1 MKGAVMQE
9 ATIGSHVEAANDPQR
24 RPWALLVLLGVAQV
38 MVIIDMTVVNVALPS
53 IGRSLHFA
61 SAADLQWVV
70 SAYVLVTG
78 GLVLLGG
85 RAADLLGRRR
95 MFLTGLLL
103 FTAASLASGLAHSP
117 LALVIARAAQ
127 GLGASLLTPSALSII
142 TTAYTGAQR
151 AAGLAAWGAIGAAGA
166 AAGVLLGGAL
176 TSLLGWQAVFFINV
190 PIGIVAAL
198 LAVRMVPRAQ
208 AGIRDASELDI
219 PGAITLIVGLVVL
232 VFAIQGTA
240 VAGWASLRTL
250 VPFAVSIGMLAGF
263 GALER
268 RAAQPLIPV
277 STWRTRSLVS
287 GTVVMLGATAI
298 MAGTAFLNSLYL
310 QRVYGAS
317 ALETGLAFLPAT
329 LAILLAAS
337 FASRALPHV
346 GTRVVLALG
355 LGATA
360 AGTFLLAQMPDHP
373 TYVNNILPGLLA
385 VGLGL
390 GLTFVSVSITAMADI
405 KDDVAGA
412 ASGLMTTGHETG
424 AALGVA
430 ALSAIA
436 SAAAMSGSFAVGYRA
451 GQVAAT
457 LLAAALLVVTVLAL
471 PAVRPPAGTSQRMH

>member
-1 MKGAVMQE
+1 MQE
-9 ATIGSHVEAANDPQR
+9 AVIGSRVEGAEDAR
-24 RPWALLVLLGVAQV
+24 RRSWALLVLLGVAQV

-85 RAADLLGRRR
+85 RASDLLGRRR

-103 FTAASLASGLAHSP
+103 FTSASLASGLAPSP
-117 LALVIARAAQ
+117 LALVIARSAQ

-142 TTAYTGAQR
+142 TTVYTGAQR
-151 AAGLAAWGAIGAAGA
+151 ATGLAAWGAIGAAGS

-190 PIGIVAAL
+190 PIGIVAGG
-198 LAVRMVPRAQ
+198 LAMRMVPKARPS
-208 AGIRDASELDI
+208 IRDASELDI
-219 PGAITLIVGLVVL
+219 PGAITLIAGLVIL
-232 VFAIQGTA
+232 VFAIQGAA
-240 VAGWASLRTL
+240 VAGWTSVRTL
-250 VPFAVSIGMLAGF
+250 VPLAVSIALLAGF

-268 RAAQPLIPV
+268 RAAQPLIPI
-277 STWRTRSLVS
+277 STWRTRSLVA

-329 LAILLAAS
+329 LAILLAAGL
-337 FASRALPHV
+337 ASRALPHL

-355 LGATA
+355 LVVTA
-360 AGTFLLAQMPDHP
+360 GGTFLLSQMPDHP
-373 TYVNNILPGLLA
+373 TYTGNILPGLLA

-390 GLTFVSVSITAMADI
+390 GLTFVSVSITAMADVR
-405 KDDVAGA
+405 DAVAGT

-436 SAAAMSGSFAVGYRA
+436 SAAAMSASFAVGYRA
-451 GQVAAT
+451 GQWAAT
-457 LLAAALLVVTVLAL
+457 LLAAALVVITLLVL
-471 PAVRPPAGTSQRMH
+471 PAVRPPAGTQPRMH